1 MQETMGRGENKQA
14 VSFRFQ
20 RSTLARLRH
29 RAKRAGSRQTDLV
42 ERYIEEGLRH
52 DEHPLIY
59 FRVGAAGPRP
69 ALLGSRLEVA
79 DVITTIRQNDNSVE
93 AAAAY
98 LEIPIEQIEAA
109 LAYYADYKEEI
120 DEAIE
125 RSKLIAEE
133 ERERWQRRQGI
144 LA

>member
-1 MQETMGRGENKQA
+1 MAGQETKQA

-20 RSTLARLRH
+20 RGTVARLRD
-29 RAKRAGSRQTDLV
+29 RAKSAGSRQTDLV
-42 ERYIEEGLRH
+42 ERYVEEGLRR

-59 FRVGAAGPRP
+59 FREGAAGRRP
-69 ALLGSRLEVA
+69 ALLGSRLDVA
-79 DVITTIRQNDNSVE
+79 DVITTVRQNDNSVE
-93 AAAAY
+93 AAAEY

-109 LAYYADYKEEI
+109 LAYYADYKEEV

-125 RSKLIAEE
+125 RSRLIAEQ
-133 ERERWQRRQGI
+133 ERERWQRRQRI